1 MTQAKQT
8 TETAGDA
15 PVMARTDPR
24 RGRER
29 RPYKI
34 RGPETW
40 ALIRESYLAGAS
52 ARQLAARYD
61 VTEWAIWRRAWKK
74 GWTKQDRVEPA
85 PPPAL
90 GPLTAEVEGGAG
102 SVDGPADPGALSREA
117 LAGVARA
124 MKQSRLDEARKL
136 AQLAV
141 SLGRLGEGPGR
152 GNFTLN
158 DMVRVIFDDAYCV
171 EVMGID
177 PDGPPDP
184 DKRLYWELLQQT
196 REVREEAEVEL
207 KTEGYREGRAELRA
221 ELGLEPE
228 ADPEPG
234 AEGAA
239 IYRFYAGRVYRR
251 RRT

>member
-1 MTQAKQT
+1 MTQANET
-8 TETAGDA
+8 TETETDA
-15 PVMARTDPR
+15 PAMARTDPR
-24 RGRER
+24 RRQER
-29 RPYKI
+29 KPYKI

-74 GWTKQDRVEPA
+74 GWTKQDRVEPV

-90 GPLTAEVEGGAG
+90 EPLTAEVAGGAG

-124 MKQSRLDEARKL
+124 MKQGRLDEARKL
-136 AQLAV
+136 SQLAV

-152 GNFTLN
+152 GDFTLS
-158 DMVRVIFDDAYCV
+158 DMVRVIFDAEYRI
-171 EVMGID
+171 EVFGID
-177 PDGPPDP
+177 PDAPPDP
-184 DKRLYWELLQQT
+184 VKSQYSDLKIQARDAAA
-196 REVREEAEVEL
+196 AERVAL
-207 KTEGYREGRAELRA
+207 KTKGYREGRAELRA

-228 ADPEPG
+228 AVPEPG
-234 AEGAA
+234 TEGAP
-239 IYRFYAGRVYRR
+239 IYRSCGHHVVRMRKR
-251 RRT
+251 